1 MSEEILIRQCD
12 PTLAGIKTGSLFP
25 CPYGDVPGLLQDL
38 RELNRRI
45 VPKGLCLLP
54 LCWQSHR
61 ALLYLFRP
69 RALERDLR
77 GEETARLLEAAGY
90 PSRRSGACLGQ
101 LMQRLREKKDFPHE
115 IGLFLSYPPE
125 DVKGFI
131 ENRAAKS
138 KCTGHW
144 KVYGDER
151 RTRALFE
158 KYDRCTRIYWDL
170 WQAGHTLDTLIV
182 ET

>member
-1 MSEEILIRQCD
+1 MSEEILIRQCA

-77 GEETARLLEAAGY
+77 GRRRPGCWRRQGIPPGAAGRVWG
-90 PSRRSGACLGQ
+90 S
-101 LMQRLREKKDFPHE
+101 
-115 IGLFLSYPPE
+115 
-125 DVKGFI
+125 
-131 ENRAAKS
+131 
-138 KCTGHW
+138 
-144 KVYGDER
+144 
-151 RTRALFE
+151 
-158 KYDRCTRIYWDL
+158 
-170 WQAGHTLDTLIV
+170 
-182 ET
+182 

>member
-1 MSEEILIRQCD
+1 MSDR
-12 PTLAGIKTGSLFP
+12 
-25 CPYGDVPGLLQDL
+25 PGCRTQP
-38 RELNRRI
+38 
-45 VPKGLCLLP
+45 V
-54 LCWQSHR
+54 W
-61 ALLYLFRP
+61 
-69 RALERDLR
+69 
-77 GEETARLLEAAGY
+77 
-90 PSRRSGACLGQ
+90 
-101 LMQRLREKKDFPHE
+101 KDFPHE